1 MYYVVSLKK
10 SRRDKCIQIK
20 IENPVMTEKLPISQT
35 GLQADG
41 VRQTQKVFGGVKH
54 VYVN

>member
-35 GLQADG
+35 RLQADG